1 MNKLYYVIIVCLLIG
16 GLSAC
21 QHGSGNSV
29 APDASALI
37 VGKWNLQQEKTVQY
51 VNGVVKTDTTYLTSA
66 TNIANLQFNMDG
78 TYHCAGHYVS
88 EIGSSIANPL
98 NGGITSITAQDSTS
112 GTYSIKNTSLN
123 FSRSIVGFA
132 NGATPSF
139 YGTTVSTLPTYTLI
153 SNTSQIS
160 ELSTSKLTMHTAVV
174 YSETLNSVVT
184 TYKNEIDFYYTK

>member
-1 MNKLYYVIIVCLLIG
+1 MNKLYYILIVCLLIG

-21 QHGSGNSV
+21 QHGSGNGV

-37 VGKWNLQQEKTVQY
+37 VGKWNLQQEKSVQY
-51 VNGVVKTDTTYLTSA
+51 VNGVVKTDTTYLASS
-66 TNIANLQFNMDG
+66 NNVANLQFNKDG
-78 TYHCAGHYVS
+78 TYHSAGHYVS
-88 EIGSSIANPL
+88 EIGSPIANPL

-123 FSRSIVGFA
+123 FSALVAGFA
-132 NGATPSF
+132 NGATPSL
-139 YGTTVSTLPTYTLI
+139 YGTTASTLPTYALI
-153 SNTSQIS
+153 SNTSQIN
-160 ELSTSKLTMHTAVV
+160 ELSTSKLTMHTEVV

>member
-1 MNKLYYVIIVCLLIG
+1 MNKLYYILIVSLLVW

-51 VNGVVKTDTTYLTSA
+51 VNGVMKTDTTYLTSP
-66 TNIANLQFNMDG
+66 TNVANLQFNMGG
-78 TYHCAGHYVS
+78 TYHSASHYVS
-88 EIGSSIANPL
+88 EIGSPIANPF

-123 FSRSIVGFA
+123 FSALVTGFA

-153 SNTSQIS
+153 SNTSQIN
-160 ELSTSKLTMHTAVV
+160 ELSTSKLNMHTEVV
-174 YSETLNSVVT
+174 YSETLNSVAT

>member
-1 MNKLYYVIIVCLLIG
+1 MNKLYYILIVSLLVC

-51 VNGVVKTDTTYLTSA
+51 VNGVVKTDTTYLTSP
-66 TNIANLQFNMDG
+66 TNVANLQFNMGG
-78 TYHCAGHYVS
+78 TYHSASHYVS
-88 EIGSSIANPL
+88 EIGSPIANPL
-98 NGGITSITAQDSTS
+98 NGGVTYTAAQDSTY

-123 FSRSIVGFA
+123 FSALVAGFA
-132 NGATPSF
+132 SGATPSF
-139 YGTTVSTLPTYTLI
+139 YGTTVSTLPTYALI
-153 SNTSQIS
+153 SNTSQIN
-160 ELSTSKLTMHTAVV
+160 ELSTSKLTMHTEVV

>member
-1 MNKLYYVIIVCLLIG
+1 MNKLYYILIVSLLVC

-21 QHGSGNSV
+21 QHSSGNSV

-51 VNGVVKTDTTYLTSA
+51 VNGMMKTDTTYLTSPA
-66 TNIANLQFNMDG
+66 NVANLQFNKDG
-78 TYHCAGHYVS
+78 TYHSAGHYVS
-88 EIGSSIANPL
+88 QIGSPIANPL
-98 NGGITSITAQDSTS
+98 NGGVTYTAAQDSIS

-123 FSRSIVGFA
+123 FSSLVAGFA
-132 NGATPSF
+132 NSATPSF
-139 YGTTVSTLPTYTLI
+139 YGTTVSTLPTYTLV
-153 SNTSQIS
+153 SNTSQIN
-160 ELSTSKLTMHTAVV
+160 ELSASKLTIHTEFV